1 MDKLPQDD
9 FILLSLVN
17 TRLRDGQELSDFC
30 ADYCVGED
38 ELIARL
44 FGAGYAFD
52 GEENKFKG
60 I

>member
-1 MDKLPQDD
+1 M
-9 FILLSLVN
+9 LSLVN

-38 ELIARL
+38 ELVARL